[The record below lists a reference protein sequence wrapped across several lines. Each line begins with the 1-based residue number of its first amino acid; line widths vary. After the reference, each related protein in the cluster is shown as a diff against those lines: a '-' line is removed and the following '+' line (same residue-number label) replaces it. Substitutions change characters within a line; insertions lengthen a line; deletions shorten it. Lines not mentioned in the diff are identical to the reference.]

1 MVHDDFVRRN
11 KSRMDDYIILNYL
24 SHQLTKI
31 KSSRL
36 IEIQNTLF
44 GIVNYTTQCQQ
55 HIEKCP
61 VHLVSLIK
69 HHGLFVPYIGDIFTV
84 SFNSIF

>member
-1 MVHDDFVRRN
+1 MARSHGDKLNHPHDDFVRRN

-44 GIVNYTTQCQQ
+44 GIA
-55 HIEKCP
+55 
-61 VHLVSLIK
+61 
-69 HHGLFVPYIGDIFTV
+69 
-84 SFNSIF
+84 